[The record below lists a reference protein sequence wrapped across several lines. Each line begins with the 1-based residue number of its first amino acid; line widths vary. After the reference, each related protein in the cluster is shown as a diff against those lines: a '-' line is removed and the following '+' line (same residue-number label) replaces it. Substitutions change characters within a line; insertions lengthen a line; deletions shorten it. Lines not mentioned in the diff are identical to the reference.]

1 MSTPTVPIGN
11 VSPKGSPEGEQAPKR
26 VSAKGRPIR
35 EKESSDEL
43 DRVFTAVARYF
54 GLLSEPTRLR
64 ILHAIC
70 QAEQSVSAIVA
81 ATDASQTNV
90 SRHLARM
97 YQAGVVSRRRAGST
111 VYYGVADPEF
121 VSICRSVCVQI
132 AGRIDAAAPLARDLL
147 GFAASR

>member
-1 MSTPTVPIGN
+1 MTMRRSVTSARRTA
-11 VSPKGSPEGEQAPKR
+11 KAPR
-26 VSAKGRPIR
+26 RAGRPR
-35 EKESSDEL
+35 GVDNGDEL

-54 GLLSEPTRLR
+54 GLLSEPARLR

-81 ATDASQTNV
+81 ATGASQTNV
-90 SRHLARM
+90 SRHLALM
-97 YQAGVVSRRRAGST
+97 YQAGVVSRRRDGSN

-147 GFAASR
+147 GFAAQTR